1 MQQQKIYMQAWLDA
15 HGRAKVVNTDKWY
28 LDFANQL
35 LPLVAESY
43 IYGGKEMEEDQK
55 QVALTCALYLEDCV
69 ADGGN
74 WRQFIHWHQ
83 ENYGRYLPFY
93 TLTDEYLPDEI
104 NREDVVFLLWAIN
117 SPVGNDFDGVEN
129 PMDADLLEFADV
141 LYNRLD
147 AAFELAPISDYLAT
161 DWLLETELMQK
172 KRMPLPIALPGEM
185 DCILCT
191 IYDNY
196 ACHTSCLVS
205 LSRDALKFFF
215 VQSLKWEDEED
226 SLLPDLKEFDNFV
239 VFANP
244 KGLLI
249 GPDVAPYFADKRNPL
264 YNAELAEEEAYE
276 LFCEEGL
283 CPFDLLKYGMEHELL
298 PEAQFPFEN
307 GKELLQENWDFV
319 ARWFLGEYYEGE

>member
-1 MQQQKIYMQAWLDA
+1 MQAWLDA
-15 HGRAKVVNTDKWY
+15 HGRAKVVNTDEWY

-83 ENYGRYLPFY
+83 ANYGRCLPFY

-117 SPVGNDFDGVEN
+117 SPVGDDFDGVEN

-172 KRMPLPIALPGEM
+172 KRMPLPIALPGEKM
-185 DCILCT
+185 PANVERFLEASKGEPLL
-191 IYDNY
+191 YFNSY
-196 ACHTSCLVS
+196 
-205 LSRDALKFFF
+205 DALKFFF

-226 SLLPDLKEFDNFV
+226 SLLPDLREFDNFV

-249 GPDVAPYFADKRNPL
+249 GPDR
-264 YNAELAEEEAYE
+264 
-276 LFCEEGL
+276 
-283 CPFDLLKYGMEHELL
+283 
-298 PEAQFPFEN
+298 
-307 GKELLQENWDFV
+307 
-319 ARWFLGEYYEGE
+319 FLIISVCCFG

>member
-1 MQQQKIYMQAWLDA
+1 
-15 HGRAKVVNTDKWY
+15 
-28 LDFANQL
+28 
-35 LPLVAESY
+35 
-43 IYGGKEMEEDQK
+43 MEEDQK

-69 ADGGN
+69 ANGGN

-117 SPVGNDFDGVEN
+117 SPVGDDFDGVEN

-172 KRMPLPIALPGEM
+172 KRMPLPIALPGEKM
-185 DCILCT
+185 PANVERFLEASKGEPLLYFDS
-191 IYDNY
+191 Y
-196 ACHTSCLVS
+196 
-205 LSRDALKFFF
+205 DALKFFF

-264 YNAELAEEEAYE
+264 YNLS
-276 LFCEEGL
+276 LI
-283 CPFDLLKYGMEHELL
+283 HI
-298 PEAQFPFEN
+298 
-307 GKELLQENWDFV
+307 
-319 ARWFLGEYYEGE
+319 